1 MMKHT
6 IRSAQEK
13 SPRLLFGDTLTILFF
28 VILAILLLNDKT
40 RTIYVNLNSSH
51 PYILGFLKVGILAT
65 FGEILS
71 LRISKG
77 KYSTPV
83 GVIYRFIVWGF
94 LGVVFV
100 TVFELFFSGTKALLE
115 KQLLPYTNNARTF
128 FQAFYTSVLMNLIF
142 APTFMAFHRITDA
155 YIDLGNGNLKKIFTT
170 KFDDVL
176 NAIDWR
182 FFVKFVLGKTIPF
195 FWIPAHTVTF
205 LLPSNYR
212 VLVAALLS
220 VFLGILLSF
229 KKRSVKLAEVK

>member
-1 MMKHT
+1 MKHT

>member
-1 MMKHT
+1 MMKET
-6 IRSAQEK
+6 TRSVREK
-13 SPRLLFGDTLTILFF
+13 TPRLLFGDALS
-28 VILAILLLNDKT
+28 ILAFVTLAVLLLNDKT
-40 RTIYVNLNSSH
+40 RTAYVNLNSSH

-83 GVIYRFIVWGF
+83 GVIYRFIIWGF

-100 TVFELFFSGTKALLE
+100 AVFELFSSGTRTLLE
-115 KQLLPYTNNARTF
+115 KQLLPYAKNARTF
-128 FQAFYTSVLMNLIF
+128 FQALYTSVLMNLIF

-176 NAIDWR
+176 NTIDWR

-205 LLPSNYR
+205 LLPPNYR

-229 KKRSVKLAEVK
+229 KKRSVKVAEVK

>member
-220 VFLGILLSF
+220 VFLGILLSL

>member
-1 MMKHT
+1 MKHT

-220 VFLGILLSF
+220 VFLGILLSL

>member
-1 MMKHT
+1 MKQT

-13 SPRLLFGDTLTILFF
+13 TRKLLFGDALATLVF
-28 VILAILLLNDKT
+28 VLLAVLLSNDKT
-40 RTIYVNLNSSH
+40 RTVYVNLNSSH
-51 PYILGFLKVGILAT
+51 PYVLGFLKVGILAT

-100 TVFELFFSGTKALLE
+100 AVFELFSSGTKALLE

-155 YIDLGNGNLKKIFTT
+155 YIDLGKGNLKKILTT

-176 NAIDWR
+176 NAIDWS

-229 KKRSVKLAEVK
+229 KKRSIKVAEVK

>member
-1 MMKHT
+1 MMKKT
-6 IRSAQEK
+6 TRSVREK
-13 SPRLLFGDTLTILFF
+13 TPRLLFSDALSILVFVTLA
-28 VILAILLLNDKT
+28 VLLLNGKT
-40 RTIYVNLNSSH
+40 RTVYVNLNSSH

-83 GVIYRFIVWGF
+83 GVIYRFIIWGF

-100 TVFELFFSGTKALLE
+100 AVFELFSSGTRVLLE
-115 KQLLPYTNNARTF
+115 KQLLPYAKNARTF
-128 FQAFYTSVLMNLIF
+128 FQALYTSVLMNLIF

-155 YIDLGNGNLKKIFTT
+155 YIDLGSGNLKKIFTA

-176 NAIDWR
+176 NTIDWR

-205 LLPSNYR
+205 LLPPNYR

-229 KKRSVKLAEVK
+229 KKRSVKVAEVK